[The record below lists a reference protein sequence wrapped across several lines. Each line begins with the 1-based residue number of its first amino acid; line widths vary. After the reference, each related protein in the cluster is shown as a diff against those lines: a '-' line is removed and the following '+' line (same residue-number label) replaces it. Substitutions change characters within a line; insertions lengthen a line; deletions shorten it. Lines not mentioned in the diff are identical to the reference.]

1 MVDQPGQAP
10 APELAG
16 ERKNLGG
23 GRDKGRLA
31 GLLGQPGGAWTAFWQ
46 RRKAN
51 RGRPL
56 PPIRPWPRRQWP
68 LLVVV
73 AGILVSL
80 VVVLV
85 VDFRPGTVMFA
96 VSVLVAAAFRLVLT
110 TRRAG
115 LLVLRSRPIDVAT
128 LTIMGISALLLALAV
143 PDIR

>member
-1 MVDQPGQAP
+1 MVDQPGQVPLPQAT
-10 APELAG
+10 ARGKGDLAG
-16 ERKNLGG
+16 MVL
-23 GRDKGRLA
+23 
-31 GLLGQPGGAWTAFWQ
+31 QPRRAWAAFWQ
-46 RRKAN
+46 RRAAN

-73 AGILVSL
+73 AGIFVSL

-96 VSVLVAAAFRLVLT
+96 ASVLLAAAFRLVLT

-115 LLVLRSRPIDVAT
+115 LLVLRSRAIDVAT

>member
-1 MVDQPGQAP
+1 MVDQPGQASVP
-10 APELAG
+10 QVGPDH
-16 ERKNLGG
+16 RKGPRTGSLWLPV
-23 GRDKGRLA
+23 R
-31 GLLGQPGGAWTAFWQ
+31 AWTGFWE

-73 AGILVSL
+73 AGIFVSL

-96 VSVLVAAAFRLVLT
+96 VSVLVAAGFRLVLT

-115 LLVLRSRPIDVAT
+115 LLVLRSRAIDVAT